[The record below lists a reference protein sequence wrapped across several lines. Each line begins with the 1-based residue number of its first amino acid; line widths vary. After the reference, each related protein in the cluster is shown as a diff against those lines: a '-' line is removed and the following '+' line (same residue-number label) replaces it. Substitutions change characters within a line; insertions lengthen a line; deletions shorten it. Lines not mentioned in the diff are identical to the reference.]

1 MRGDA
6 DKQLTVTNHDAF
18 RALIMAQ
25 TGLGVFAGEQIAGFI
40 ARMAGTLIGL
50 VLGMLAW
57 YMGSGHGNGN
67 PYGVIAATLFVVAPW
82 LFARVVAPQPVM
94 AFPLMIA

>member
-1 MRGDA
+1 
-6 DKQLTVTNHDAF
+6 
-18 RALIMAQ
+18 MAQ

-50 VLGMLAW
+50 VFGMLAW
-57 YMGSGHGNGN
+57 YMGSGHGTGN
-67 PYGVIAATLFVVAPW
+67 PYGVVAATLFVVAPW

>member
-1 MRGDA
+1 
-6 DKQLTVTNHDAF
+6 
-18 RALIMAQ
+18 MAQ
-25 TGLGVFAGEQIAGFI
+25 SGLGVFAGEQIANFV

-57 YMGSGHGNGN
+57 YMGSGHGTGN
-67 PYGVIAATLFVVAPW
+67 AYGTVAATLFVTAPF
-82 LFARVVAPQPVM
+82 LFARIVAPQPIM

>member
-1 MRGDA
+1 
-6 DKQLTVTNHDAF
+6 
-18 RALIMAQ
+18 MAQ
-25 TGLGVFAGEQIAGFI
+25 TGLGVFAGEQIAGFV

-57 YMGSGHGNGN
+57 YMGSGHGTGN
-67 PYGVIAATLFVVAPW
+67 AYGTVAATLVVAAPF
-82 LFARVVAPQPVM
+82 LFARIVAPQPVM